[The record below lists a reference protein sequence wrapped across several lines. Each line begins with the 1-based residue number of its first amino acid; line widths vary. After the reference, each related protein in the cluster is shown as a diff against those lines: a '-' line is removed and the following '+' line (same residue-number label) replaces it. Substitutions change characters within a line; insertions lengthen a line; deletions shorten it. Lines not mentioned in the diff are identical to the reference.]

1 MALRPGQPA
10 VALLHVPLDCD
21 YVESRQG
28 LASWRD
34 AANWSAFLP
43 LCREPQYRA
52 QLRARVLP
60 AFRARFNSLTRGTGI
75 LEEAFVSFISIAAS
89 YVDLV
94 EWALVAA
101 GEFSTR
107 PTVLFVS
114 AGALARLVETRFTE
128 ARFPRLVAIEYP
140 PPALHPWFDKLR
152 AVLLAPVSRAGIV
165 VEADTLVTL
174 HVDRLFGIARRHAR
188 HHPVLPQHPDE
199 RLPTC
204 YDYTGSRMC
213 INSLPFPAHLRS
225 IPYGH
230 AHVLFS
236 SESKAFLA
244 RTLLRCLSCA
254 SDCEAGGRMCG
265 NDEHALNY
273 MLWTEKATTSV
284 CLFDPSYTIID
295 NFERSFLDDSGLEM
309 ARYLGRRGFA
319 VAFVHGCKDPA
330 YAKDIV
336 NRLRST
342 KALPWIVVRGT
353 FLQETPEAVAE
364 LEAVDRCVFS

>member
-34 AANWSAFLP
+34 EANWSSILP

-52 QLRARVLP
+52 QLRAKVLP
-60 AFRARFNSLTRGTGI
+60 AFRARFSALTRGTGI
-75 LEEAFVSFISIAAS
+75 FEDAFVSFISIAAS

-101 GEFSTR
+101 NDFSTR

-114 AGALARLVETRFTE
+114 AGAQARLVEARFTE
-128 ARFPRLVAIEYP
+128 ARFPRLVAIEFP
-140 PPALHPWFDKLR
+140 LPTLHPWFDKLR
-152 AVLLAPVSRAGIV
+152 ATLLAPVSRAGIV
-165 VEADTLVTL
+165 IEADTLVTL
-174 HVDRLFGIARRHAR
+174 HVDRLFDIAHRHARRH
-188 HHPVLPQHPDE
+188 PLLPQHPDE

-204 YDYTGSRMC
+204 FDYRGSRMC
-213 INSLPFPAHLRS
+213 LNPLPFPAQDRS
-225 IPYGH
+225 IPYSH

-236 SESKAFLA
+236 AESKAFLA
-244 RTLLRCLSCA
+244 RTLQRCLSCTG
-254 SDCEAGGRMCG
+254 DCEAGGRMCG
-265 NDEHALNY
+265 NDEHALNF
-273 MLWTEKATTSV
+273 MLWTERATTSL
-284 CLFDPSYTIID
+284 CLFDPTYTIVD
-295 NFERSFLDDSGLEM
+295 NFERSFLDDSGLEI

-319 VAFVHGCKDPA
+319 VAFVHGCKDPV

-342 KALPWIVVRGT
+342 KALPWIVIKGT
-353 FLQETPEAVAE
+353 FLHETPEAVAE
-364 LEAVDRCVFS
+364 LEALDHCVFS

>member
-34 AANWSAFLP
+34 EANWSSFLP

-52 QLRARVLP
+52 QLRAKVLP
-60 AFRARFNSLTRGTGI
+60 AFRARFSALTRGTGVF
-75 LEEAFVSFISIAAS
+75 EEAFVSFISVAAS
-89 YVDLV
+89 YVDLA

-101 GEFSTR
+101 SDFSTR

-114 AGALARLVETRFTE
+114 AGELARLVEARFTE

-140 PPALHPWFDKLR
+140 LPTLHPWFDKLR

-165 VEADTLVTL
+165 IEADTLVTL
-174 HVDRLFGIARRHAR
+174 NVDRLFGITRKHSRRH
-188 HHPVLPQHPDE
+188 PLLPQHPDE
-199 RLPTC
+199 RLPFC
-204 YDYTGSRMC
+204 NDYKGSRMC
-213 INSLPFPAHLRS
+213 IHSLPFPVLERS

-236 SESKAFLA
+236 GESKAFLA
-244 RTLLRCLSCA
+244 RTLQRCLSCA
-254 SDCEAGGRMCG
+254 SNCDAGGRMCG
-265 NDEHALNY
+265 SDEHALNF
-273 MLWTEKATTSV
+273 MLWTEKATTSL
-284 CLFDPSYTIID
+284 CLFDPTYTIVD
-295 NFERSFLDDSGLEM
+295 NFERSFLDDSGLEI

-336 NRLRST
+336 KRLRFT
-342 KALPWIVVRGT
+342 KALPWIVIKGS
-353 FLQETPEAVAE
+353 FMHDSPEAIAE
-364 LEAVDRCVFS
+364 LEALDHCVFS